1 MKYTVVGRGE
11 DARNIAKALACKRFA
26 FKSATDG
33 IIIRYGNVRTRNR
46 RGYEA
51 SPRYEI
57 NTIEAINNAR
67 NKFSSLGLIQEGG
80 CRVPKSTS
88 NKPEIAN
95 GSTDVWF
102 GRTFYHHKGLDI
114 KVCRNNRDIQNA
126 IDEGSEY
133 FVKYIPIGKE
143 YRYHV
148 FGDKILQACLKFKE
162 AGNGGIGGTEDII
175 RNLNTGWKFTE
186 IEPQPKASEYAI
198 KACRALGLHFGAVD
212 IIEEQG
218 HTKLYVLE
226 VNTAPGL
233 DNKRLEAYTTAFKEY
248 IETVSKPPNTKVSGK
263 IVYPD
268 WFVNLAHSWYNT
280 REDFAYP
287 THSAALLHL
296 IKQYME
302 HINAKR

>member
-11 DARNIAKALACKRFA
+11 DARNIAEALACKRFA

-33 IIIRYGNVRTRNR
+33 IIIRYGNVRTVNR
-46 RGYEA
+46 SGHVA
-51 SPRYEI
+51 HPRYEI

-67 NKFSSLGLIQEGG
+67 NKFKSLGLMEAGG
-80 CRVPKSTS
+80 CRVPQAVTIIPAIP
-88 NKPEIAN
+88 NN
-95 GSTDVWF
+95 STDVWF

-114 KVCRNNRDIQNA
+114 KVCKTNRDVKNA

-148 FGDKILQACLKFKE
+148 FGDKILQACIKFKE
-162 AGNGGIGGTEDII
+162 AGNGGVGTEEDII
-175 RNLNTGWKFTE
+175 RNLDHGWKFAE

-218 HTKLYVLE
+218 HTFLYVLE

-233 DNKRLEAYTTAFKEY
+233 DNKRLEAYITAFKEY
-248 IETVSKPPNTKVSGK
+248 IEEVSRPPNTKISGK
-263 IVYPD
+263 IKYPA
-268 WFVNLAHSWYNT
+268 WFKELCERNLENNERFGTEQEFYDDA
-280 REDFAYP
+280 FGF
-287 THSAALLHL
+287 

-302 HINAKR
+302 HANA

>member
-11 DARNIAKALACKRFA
+11 DARNIAEALACKRFA

-33 IIIRYGNVRTRNR
+33 IIIRYGNVRTINA

-51 SPRYEI
+51 HPRYEI

-67 NKFSSLGLIQEGG
+67 NKYKSLGQMKKGG
-80 CRVPKSTS
+80 CRVPEALAVMPIIP
-88 NKPEIAN
+88 NN
-95 GSTDVWF
+95 STDVWF

-114 KVCRNNRDIQNA
+114 KVCKTNRDIENA
-126 IDEGSEY
+126 INAGSEY

-148 FGDKILQACLKFKE
+148 FGDKILQACIKFKE
-162 AGNGGIGGTEDII
+162 AGNGGVGNEDDII
-175 RNLNTGWKFTE
+175 RNLEHGWKFAE

-212 IIEEQG
+212 IIEELD

-248 IETVSKPPNTKVSGK
+248 INKVSNPNDRK
-263 IVYPD
+263 ACKVIIPQ
-268 WFVNLAHSWYNT
+268 WFQDFAHNWYNT
-280 REDFAYP
+280 REEFAYE
-287 THSAALLHL
+287 THAHALLHL
-296 IKQYME
+296 FKQYQE
-302 HINAKR
+302 HINATA